1 MPLASFFLS
10 QVLGQT
16 HSVLYS
22 ALDELPSLDPELY
35 RSLTYIKRYEGKRID
50 CWPKTIPFHHRPTHF
65 PFSAGDV
72 SDLSLT
78 FSVDDDFMG
87 KLITQELRPGGK
99 AIPVTNENKYD
110 FKNVFN
116 VRFIRRGNIF
126 FASYLFRISYI
137 HQMAHFRMHTQ
148 IREQTSAFLRG
159 FRALVN
165 PEWLS
170 LFSTPEVSFF
180 KNISRFLYLRFI
192 NL

>member
-1 MPLASFFLS
+1 MFDSF
-10 QVLGQT
+10 
-16 HSVLYS
+16 
-22 ALDELPSLDPELY
+22 
-35 RSLTYIKRYEGKRID
+35 EG
-50 CWPKTIPFHHRPTHF
+50 
-65 PFSAGDV
+65 
-72 SDLSLT
+72 
-78 FSVDDDFMG
+78 
-87 KLITQELRPGGK
+87 E
-99 AIPVTNENKYD
+99 
-110 FKNVFN
+110 
-116 VRFIRRGNIF
+116 IF
-126 FASYLFRISYI
+126 FFSRISYI